1 MNILVKIAMIMIFI
15 YITKTFLFKYYHK
28 DLYILFLQYISRPI
42 SRYQGR
48 YFMKNF
54 DKIIEPFFVG
64 DIKKRNNIIN
74 INRNEKNQYSLLD
87 KSITNGILPQLKKRK
102 PDKKALN
109 ILLKR
114 ILNYIHLDGKKVN
127 FDDLIY
133 VDVMTIPGNYFP
145 FFHTDIEW
153 DTFNDSNGFQAWIL
167 LEEDEEIKPR
177 GNMFL
182 LETDYV
188 KNANIIKVLKNKVE
202 ITDNKSK
209 FFPKVLKTFKSL
221 KEISPKISYLNPKIG
236 EVFIM
241 NPLLYHCSDPLKVH
255 STRRAM
261 NFRILHKPTKTLKI
275 FSPDNNYSRLVID
288 KHNVKMKKNFGVLNF
303 DNKKGRF
310 KIM

>member
-1 MNILVKIAMIMIFI
+1 M
-15 YITKTFLFKYYHK
+15 
-28 DLYILFLQYISRPI
+28 
-42 SRYQGR
+42 
-48 YFMKNF
+48 
-54 DKIIEPFFVG
+54 
-64 DIKKRNNIIN
+64 
-74 INRNEKNQYSLLD
+74 
-87 KSITNGILPQLKKRK
+87 
-102 PDKKALN
+102 N

-153 DTFNDSNGFQAWIL
+153 DTFKDSNGFQAWIL

-288 KHNVKMKKNFGVLNF
+288 KHNVKIKKNFGVLNF